1 MWIPLIIGGAAIYAY
16 TKTTPNGDA
25 QASSDAID
33 ALNAT
38 ISNLKAQVEAAKIS
52 SSADSTKIDSLQ
64 QSINDLERQLDIAL
78 DLNSD
83 DGITQDDVDYLEN
96 LLGEAETL
104 RDVAISNLGTMT
116 TSYTEAEDLRG
127 VAVSEL
133 GTMTENYTE
142 AEALRSVAVSELETM
157 TTNYTEVEALRDEGL
172 TIMYGDDMVDDG
184 IGGWESELTELE
196 MTNELLIASRD
207 TFSDEVDDLNEFIY
221 DYDLSME
228 YSMWTP
234 R

>member
-38 ISNLKAQVEAAKIS
+38 IANLKAQVEAAKIS

-83 DGITQDDVDYLEN
+83 DGITQDDLDYLEN

-104 RDVAISNLGTMT
+104 RDVAI
-116 TSYTEAEDLRG
+116 
-127 VAVSEL
+127 SEL

-142 AEALRSVAVSELETM
+142 AEALRSVAVSELGTM

-196 MTNELLIASRD
+196 MTNEQLIESRD
-207 TFSDEVDDLNEFIY
+207 TFSDEVDDLNEFID